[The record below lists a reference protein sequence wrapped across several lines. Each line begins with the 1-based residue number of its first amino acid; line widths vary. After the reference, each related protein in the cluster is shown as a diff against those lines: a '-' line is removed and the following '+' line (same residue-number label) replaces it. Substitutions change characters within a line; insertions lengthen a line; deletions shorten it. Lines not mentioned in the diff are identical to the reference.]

1 MSLEVLDWGLL
12 GYKQAFQRQLSLVGE
27 RIKGSVPDRLV
38 LVEHPPVV
46 TLGRS
51 GSQKDLCI
59 TEAAL
64 RQRGVEYYAVDRGG
78 QATFH
83 GPGQLVVYPII
94 KLAEEDVHGYLQTLL
109 EVVAAVLRTYGLK
122 PAFKQG
128 RPGVWVDSGKIASV
142 GIAVKRWVTYHGVAL
157 NVNTDLDGF
166 TFIVPC
172 GNSGERITSLRA
184 LLGQSID
191 LAEVKRSFIKEFRKS
206 FGYVGKSWRFHRTNE
221 HPDWL
226 IRPAPNAVYVD

>member
-12 GYKQAFQRQLSLVGE
+12 GYNEAFQRQLSLVGE

-59 TEAAL
+59 SEAVL
-64 RQRGVEYYAVDRGG
+64 RQIGVEYYAVDRGG

-83 GPGQLVVYPII
+83 GPGQLVAYPII
-94 KLAEEDVHGYLQTLL
+94 KLAEKDLHRYVQTLL

-142 GIAVKRWVTYHGVAL
+142 GMAVKKWVTYHGVAL

-166 TFIVPC
+166 NWIVPC
-172 GNSGERITSLRA
+172 GNRAERITSLRA

-191 LAEVKRSFIKEFRKS
+191 LAEVKRSFIQEFWKS
-206 FGYVGKSWRFHRTNE
+206 FEYIGKSWRFQRTNK

-226 IRPAPNAVYVD
+226 IRSAPNAVDLD